1 MTFTVTKLT
10 TRLAKLMIKTLL
22 STSLVVTAVSIIS
35 CRSTSTKIFEP
46 YSDELSV
53 NDSVDNGTPK
63 LWSNIFEQVSLNNKP
78 RALIL
83 DHGEQSLIL
92 RINLIRSA
100 QKSISIQTY
109 SWEFDEVGKFILW
122 ELIQANQ
129 RRGVQVKLLIDHMLN
144 EHEPEMIAF
153 LSSLSPNFE
162 IKYFNTSSKKLSST
176 FIEKISDLT
185 IDFHDHNA
193 RLHNKLLLID
203 DAFAI
208 TGGRNINNHYY
219 DQVIGLNYKDRDVLV
234 ALSNSEEIL
243 KCFDSYWNSHHSI
256 PTRELFD
263 VSQLIKEKNFST
275 SIRKN
280 RFFDYNLFDEIS
292 IQANDEN
299 SIKDLFL
306 KSLWEVDRVEWVYD
320 LPGKV
325 DRAPASDSAVTKR
338 LLALMKAAENEVI
351 IQSPYVVLSEDVQQ
365 VFNQLKKKKEEVA
378 VVISTNSLAA
388 TDNWV
393 TYAAN
398 YKEKRVYLEELNLQM
413 WEFKP
418 IPTDISKMMSYEKL
432 LSRYP
437 FRRELPLLGV
447 SDFKIN
453 KSLPVIENSTNF
465 LKIKS
470 QGRKNPH
477 LKTAPFLSLHA
488 KSFVIDNS
496 VAFVGSYNLDPR
508 SEIYNTELG
517 VIIHDEHFSYQLK
530 KSIQRD
536 ILPRNS
542 YLIAIKKNRPL
553 LSMINMILY
562 RISEK
567 IPFMDL
573 WPIRP
578 HSSFELKQNQL
589 IVPVGHRDFFKNWK
603 DVGNFPGLPFFTKK
617 QLSARIFK
625 ATAMIFKPLL

>member
-10 TRLAKLMIKTLL
+10 ARLAKLMIKTLL
-22 STSLVVTAVSIIS
+22 STSLVVTAVGIIS

-243 KCFDSYWNSHHSI
+243 KCFDSYWNSQHSI

>member
-10 TRLAKLMIKTLL
+10 ARLAKLMIKTLL
-22 STSLVVTAVSIIS
+22 STSLVVTAVGIIS

-63 LWSNIFEQVSLNNKP
+63 LWNNILEQVSLNNKP

-517 VIIHDEHFSYQLK
+517 VIIHDEHFSYRLK

>member
-589 IVPVGHRDFFKNWK
+589 IVPVGHKDFFKNWK

>member
-10 TRLAKLMIKTLL
+10 ARLAKLMIKTLL

-243 KCFDSYWNSHHSI
+243 KCFDSYWNSQHSI

>member
-1 MTFTVTKLT
+1 
-10 TRLAKLMIKTLL
+10 
-22 STSLVVTAVSIIS
+22 
-35 CRSTSTKIFEP
+35 
-46 YSDELSV
+46 
-53 NDSVDNGTPK
+53 
-63 LWSNIFEQVSLNNKP
+63 
-78 RALIL
+78 
-83 DHGEQSLIL
+83 
-92 RINLIRSA
+92 
-100 QKSISIQTY
+100 
-109 SWEFDEVGKFILW
+109 
-122 ELIQANQ
+122 
-129 RRGVQVKLLIDHMLN
+129 
-144 EHEPEMIAF
+144 
-153 LSSLSPNFE
+153 
-162 IKYFNTSSKKLSST
+162 
-176 FIEKISDLT
+176 
-185 IDFHDHNA
+185 
-193 RLHNKLLLID
+193 
-203 DAFAI
+203 
-208 TGGRNINNHYY
+208 
-219 DQVIGLNYKDRDVLV
+219 
-234 ALSNSEEIL
+234 
-243 KCFDSYWNSHHSI
+243 
-256 PTRELFD
+256 
-263 VSQLIKEKNFST
+263 
-275 SIRKN
+275 
-280 RFFDYNLFDEIS
+280 
-292 IQANDEN
+292 
-299 SIKDLFL
+299 
-306 KSLWEVDRVEWVYD
+306 
-320 LPGKV
+320 
-325 DRAPASDSAVTKR
+325 
-338 LLALMKAAENEVI
+338 
-351 IQSPYVVLSEDVQQ
+351 
-365 VFNQLKKKKEEVA
+365 
-378 VVISTNSLAA
+378 
-388 TDNWV
+388 
-393 TYAAN
+393 
-398 YKEKRVYLEELNLQM
+398 M

-589 IVPVGHRDFFKNWK
+589 ILPVGHRDFFKNWK

>member
-10 TRLAKLMIKTLL
+10 ARLAKLMIKTLL
-22 STSLVVTAVSIIS
+22 STSLVVTAVGIIS

-63 LWSNIFEQVSLNNKP
+63 LWNNILEQVSLNNKP

-453 KSLPVIENSTNF
+453 KSLPVIESSTNF

-517 VIIHDEHFSYQLK
+517 VIIHDEHFSYRLK

>member
-10 TRLAKLMIKTLL
+10 ARLAKLMIKTLL
-22 STSLVVTAVSIIS
+22 STSLVVTAVGIIS

-63 LWSNIFEQVSLNNKP
+63 LWNNILEQVSLNNKP

>member
-10 TRLAKLMIKTLL
+10 ARLAKLMIKTLL

-63 LWSNIFEQVSLNNKP
+63 LWSNILEQVSLNNKP

>member
-1 MTFTVTKLT
+1 MNFIVTNLIA
-10 TRLAKLMIKTLL
+10 RLGKLMIQILL
-22 STSLVVTAVSIIS
+22 STSLVVSALSIIS
-35 CRSTSTKIFEP
+35 CRSTSTKTFEP
-46 YSDELSV
+46 YLDELSV

-63 LWSNIFEQVSLNNKP
+63 LWSNILEQVSLNNKP

-203 DAFAI
+203 DVFAI

-263 VSQLIKEKNFST
+263 VSQLIKEKSFST

-280 RFFDYNLFDEIS
+280 RFFEYNLFDEIS

-306 KSLWEVDRVEWVYD
+306 KSLCEVDRVEWVYD
-320 LPGKV
+320 LPDKV
-325 DRAPASDSAVTKR
+325 DRAPVSDSAVTKR
-338 LLALMKAAENEVI
+338 LLALMKAAESEI
-351 IQSPYVVLSEDVQQ
+351 LIQSPYVVLSEDVQK

-418 IPTDISKMMSYEKL
+418 IPADISIMMSYEKL
-432 LSRYP
+432 LFRYP
-437 FRRELPLLGV
+437 FRRELHLQGV

-453 KSLPVIENSTNF
+453 KSLPIVESSDEF

-530 KSIQRD
+530 KSIQHD